1 MVNPLLRAHPNGLR
15 SDFYLLVL
23 AAVYH
28 ADGLWGEATFDL
40 CASRGPTDGGPIVV
54 GGVEDAIDAARGL
67 GFSADDVRLMRGIG
81 ALGGVSEAF
90 WEQLRELRFS
100 GEIVAM
106 PEGTLT
112 LPGAPILRVTAP
124 LIEVTL
130 LETALLQAVSFG
142 SAVATRAARLVDAA
156 QGRRVFDLST
166 PLHPSP
172 DAAARAARAALVGG
186 VAGSGLTETAI
197 DEAIPPMGTLSQGF
211 YAAYGDLD
219 AALEAFRVYFPD
231 VGYVSLP
238 PGDMVEGVLA
248 LSKHRKNLRVV
259 RLDHDDLNA
268 PARRLRG
275 ALNVAG
281 MSNVLILGG
290 GELDEARIAKLV
302 QQQAPVDLFAVDSA
316 LSQGLPSLGLSYR
329 IADMQR
335 GFEPE
340 ALRHP
345 GAAADP
351 GVKQTVRFA
360 DHDLLCLESEV
371 AANVRAGATPLARLV
386 VSDGER
392 VLPREPVEVCAA
404 RRRGQQ
410 TALRPGWTLKRSAGL
425 TAPPP

>member
-1 MVNPLLRAHPNGLR
+1 MVNPLLRAHLNGLR
-15 SDFYLLVL
+15 SDFYLLVQ

-40 CASRGPTDGGPIVV
+40 CASKGPADGGPIVV
-54 GGVEDAIDAARGL
+54 GGVEDAIDAAQKL
-67 GFSADDVRLMRGIG
+67 GFSAEDVSAMRGIG
-81 ALGGVSEAF
+81 ALAGVSEAF

-112 LPGAPILRVTAP
+112 VPGAPILRVTAP

-130 LETALLQAVSFG
+130 IETALLQAVSFG

-156 QGRRVFDLST
+156 EGRRVFDLSA
-166 PLHPSP
+166 PLQPSP

-197 DEAIPPMGTLSQGF
+197 HEALPPMGTLSPGF

-248 LSKHRKNLRVV
+248 LSKHRKHLRVV
-259 RLDHDDLNA
+259 RLDHDELDA

-281 MSNVLILGG
+281 MANVLILGG

-302 QQQAPVDLFAVDSA
+302 RQKSPVDLFAVGAA
-316 LSQGLPSLGLSYR
+316 LSQSLPSLGLHYR

-351 GVKQTVRFA
+351 GVKQTLRLS
-360 DHDLLCLESEV
+360 DHDLLCLESE
-371 AANVRAGATPLARLV
+371 AAALIRAGATPLARGV

-404 RRRGQQ
+404 RRRAQQ
-410 TALRPGWTLKRSAGL
+410 ATWTPGRALRRSPGL
-425 TAPPP
+425 TASRG

>member
-1 MVNPLLRAHPNGLR
+1 MNPLLRAHPNGLR

-40 CASRGPTDGGPIVV
+40 CATRAPEDGGPIVV
-54 GGVEDAIDAARGL
+54 GGVEDAVDAARGL
-67 GFSADDVRLMRGIG
+67 GFSADDVRALRGVT
-81 ALGGVSEAF
+81 ALSGVSEAF

-100 GEIVAM
+100 GEILAV
-106 PEGTLT
+106 PEGSVV
-112 LPGAPILRVTAP
+112 LPGEPILRITAP
-124 LIEVTL
+124 LIEATL
-130 LETALLQAVSFG
+130 IETALAQAVSFG
-142 SAVATRAARLVDAA
+142 CAVATRAARLVDAA
-156 QGRRVFDLST
+156 EGRRVFDLSA

-197 DEAIPPMGTLSQGF
+197 AEATPPMGTLSSGF
-211 YAAYGDLD
+211 YAAYGALD

-259 RLDHDDLNA
+259 RLDHDDLDA

-281 MSNVLILGG
+281 MGGVLILGG
-290 GELDEARIAKLV
+290 GELDEARITKLV
-302 QQQAPVDLFAVDSA
+302 RQRAPVDLFAVGSA
-316 LSQGLPSLGLSYR
+316 LSQGLPNLGVAYK

-335 GFEPE
+335 GLEPE
-340 ALRHP
+340 PLRHP

-351 GVKQTVRFA
+351 GVKQALRYA
-360 DHDLLCLESEV
+360 DHDLLCLEAE
-371 AANVRAGATPLARLV
+371 ARALIRAGATPLARLV
-386 VSDGER
+386 VSEGER

-404 RRRGQQ
+404 RRREQQ
-410 TALRPGWTLKRSAGL
+410 AALKPGWTLRRSPGL
-425 TAPPP
+425 TALLG